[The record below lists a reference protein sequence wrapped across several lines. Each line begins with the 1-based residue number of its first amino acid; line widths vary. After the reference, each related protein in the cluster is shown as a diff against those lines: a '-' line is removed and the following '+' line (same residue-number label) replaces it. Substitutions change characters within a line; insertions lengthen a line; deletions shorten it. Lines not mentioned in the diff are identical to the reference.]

1 MIFEINVSK
10 NHIHYFRV
18 IVPYG
23 NVKKVYNELKEKF
36 PDYELAVYK
45 NENIAS
51 YVDMDECD
59 F

>member
-1 MIFEINVSK
+1 MEFEINVAK
-10 NHIHYFRV
+10 NRVHYFRV

-36 PDYELAVYK
+36 PEYELSVYQLEK
-45 NENIAS
+45 IAS
-51 YVDMDECD
+51 YVDMDKCD